1 MIARRLSFRA
11 MGSRRAEAAD
21 PARCIIQHDWG
32 DLVREAEPTTDPDRT
47 PRVSVILVTYMRAA
61 DMSRCLDS
69 LVAQTYKDFE
79 VLVCDD
85 GSTDGTEE
93 VVRRYAG
100 ALNLRYLWSENS
112 GGPARPR
119 NTGLKLARGAYAA
132 FLDSDDWWKPRKLEL
147 CVQALD
153 GGADVV
159 YHDIHLARKRG
170 QRVYLRR
177 RNARTLRAPAFENLI
192 CDGNA
197 MANSSVVVRRDL
209 IRCIGG
215 FSEGPSFAAWEDFDA
230 WLRVSK
236 VTERLVRLNQPLGY
250 IWVGGGNMSSASRTI
265 RILQNFHDLYIA
277 PDPRWRDAPL
287 PAWYHY
293 SLGLCY
299 TTLGTHALALRH
311 IVHALREG
319 LPVTRSL
326 KALFTAAVLSA
337 RVVTGSGRGR

>member
-1 MIARRLSFRA
+1 MVSRRLNFRA
-11 MGSRRAEAAD
+11 LGQRAPRLRSERA
-21 PARCIIQHDWG
+21 CIIQHGWG
-32 DLVREAEPTTDPDRT
+32 DLVHETVPTTDPERT
-47 PRVSVILVTYMRAA
+47 PRVSIILVTYMRAA

-69 LVAQTYKDFE
+69 LVAQTYGDFE
-79 VLVCDD
+79 VLICDD

-93 VVRRYAG
+93 VVGRYLG
-100 ALNLRYLWSENS
+100 ALNLHYLWSENS

-119 NTGLKLARGAYAA
+119 NTGLRLARGTYAA

-159 YHDIHLARKRG
+159 YHDMYLARKRG

-177 RNARTLRAPAFENLI
+177 RNARELRAPAFENLI
-192 CDGNA
+192 CNGNA

-209 IRCIGG
+209 IRRIGG
-215 FSEGPSFAAWEDFDA
+215 FSEGPAFAAWEDFDA

-250 IWVGGGNMSSASRTI
+250 YWAGGGNMSTASRTI

-299 TTLGTHALALRH
+299 TDLGTHGVALRH
-311 IVHALREG
+311 IWHALRKG
-319 LPVTRSL
+319 LPVTRWL

-337 RVVTGSGRGR
+337 RVVTGIGRNS